1 MFGIICLV
9 FVVINSEVAGKI
21 TTLDRTLVY
30 NGNTSLYGVRTFRQ
44 KDKEEAGPR
53 IVGGK
58 EAWLHSWPWQV
69 VLSCADVP
77 VCGGAILNMY
87 WILTASHCFRRN
99 ARESFWE
106 VWAGKHDLDND
117 TESCQQNVKVAKII
131 THEDYNSITKQ
142 HDIALLRLHTPL
154 VFDECVRPV
163 SPWSGDLP
171 SLKRCTIT
179 GWGSTTQ
186 GGPHANRLQEANI
199 TILKFDTCVRFY
211 GGIIRPSMVCAG
223 EMAGG
228 LDACQGDSG
237 GPLSCFTGT
246 QYEVAGIVSWGVG
259 CGHAQKPGV
268 YTKVAFYIQ
277 WINSIIGGRF
287 GADGS
292 WKVLTDMP
300 IISSLDVSE
309 DGLETPYLIYIFVQ
323 YLCIVK
329 ILDLH

>member
-277 WINSIIGGRF
+277 WINSIIGRF